1 MLDPS
6 PFNEVDGEFGRY
18 SRTIAVRSGKMRRT
32 RWKRFAAILAPSI
45 AGAAVLTVSVAQGA
59 LAASFFISGETFKMA
74 ADSLTGSGMSVYGMV
89 DVTRKGKLV
98 PVTVTGVRT
107 AKIDGLCLSV
117 RFPIPVLGTYTLRL
131 TGDHERP
138 ATARDMFFDISLLN
152 AGEANLKNLDI
163 GVAAGSLTSGEVS
176 PGDRDSKFFDPNSVA
191 MQSTTTTMRNLRV
204 NSVAASLGSL
214 DLPGARLSFTS
225 GAHECF

>member
-1 MLDPS
+1 
-6 PFNEVDGEFGRY
+6 
-18 SRTIAVRSGKMRRT
+18 MRRT
-32 RWKRFAAILAPSI
+32 RWRRFAAILAPSI
-45 AGAAVLTVSVAQGA
+45 VGAAVLTVSVAQGA
-59 LAASFFISGETFKMA
+59 LAASFFISGETFKIA
-74 ADSLTGSGMSVYGMV
+74 ADSLTGKGMSVYGMV
-89 DVTRKGKLV
+89 NVTRKGRLV
-98 PVTVTGVRT
+98 PVTVTGVRD
-107 AKIDGLCLSV
+107 ARIDALCLSI

-138 ATARDMFFDISLLN
+138 ATARDMFFDVSLLK
-152 AGEANLKNLDI
+152 ASEASLKNLDI

-191 MQSTTTTMRNLRV
+191 MQSTSIIMRNLRV

-214 DLPGARLSFTS
+214 DLPGAQLKLTS